1 MPVAGSSKRDAC
13 KSEACA
19 IQDCLAK
26 NDYDMSKCQ
35 DKVDKLKK
43 CCKDSMMESVHCGM
57 VDSRTDT
64 DSGES
69 QKPDDQVALF
79 CIAACKQK
87 LFAATM
93 AMLHSVP
100 SCLILL
106 LTHAMQSFGNHRALR
121 IAHHNSFTGSNIFQ
135 FQMLL
140 LCRSSEGILAH
151 HQVAAKSRHKLQ
163 LSNRSAAVAKPAAT

>member
-64 DSGES
+64 DSGAS
-69 QKPDDQVALF
+69 QKPDDQVTTCAPYT
-79 CIAACKQK
+79 AWPA
-87 LFAATM
+87 
-93 AMLHSVP
+93 V
-100 SCLILL
+100 LL
-106 LTHAMQSFGNHRALR
+106 KTFVCPTVH
-121 IAHHNSFTGSNIFQ
+121 
-135 FQMLL
+135 
-140 LCRSSEGILAH
+140 
-151 HQVAAKSRHKLQ
+151 
-163 LSNRSAAVAKPAAT
+163 LS